1 MTTVVGGARRMENE
15 PMRTRDRP
23 FTVSPVITCFLN
35 LVSKELKYLA

>member
-1 MTTVVGGARRMENE
+1 MTTAVGGAGRMENE

-35 LVSKELKYLA
+35 LVNVLFT